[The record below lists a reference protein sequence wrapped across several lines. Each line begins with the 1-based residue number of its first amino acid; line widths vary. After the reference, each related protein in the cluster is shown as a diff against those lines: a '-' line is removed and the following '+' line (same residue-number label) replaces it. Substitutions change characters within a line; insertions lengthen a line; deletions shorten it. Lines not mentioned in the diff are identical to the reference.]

1 MQTGAAAARTAT
13 PAATA
18 ARKTPMDRPD
28 VIALMLSLRGE
39 LHARTGGYSA
49 GPASFYFV
57 PVRMACMLGWT
68 LQW

>member
-1 MQTGAAAARTAT
+1 
-13 PAATA
+13 
-18 ARKTPMDRPD
+18 MDRPD